1 VAAVNSPESPQGKR
15 RLEEIETQW
24 SLIARAHE
32 GSDSSAGQARQV
44 LVLRYFPAIRS
55 YVGALLRDDH
65 DADDLA
71 QDVVKRL
78 MQGDFAAATPER
90 GRFRDLLKVAVRNMV
105 RTHWERQNRRAG
117 VNLDVEQLGEEESQ
131 ADPDDQQWL
140 ATWRQGM
147 LDLAWKALKEY
158 EARTPG
164 AVAYTLL
171 KLRAEHPEDDSA
183 GLAKRLGATLGKQ
196 WKPDAVRQQLRRARL
211 RFAQFLVDEIAG
223 NISDPTPERIERELI
238 DVGLI
243 EYVREFLPQ
252 DWQASG
258 RLREKK

>member
-1 VAAVNSPESPQGKR
+1 MTSDQPAQGKR

-32 GSDSSAGQARQV
+32 GSERAAGEARRV

-55 YVGALLRDDH
+55 YVGALMQNDH

-78 MQGDFAAATPER
+78 MQGDFAGATPER

-105 RTHWERQNRRAG
+105 RTYWSRQNRRAG
-117 VNLDVEQLGEEESQ
+117 VPVDIEQLGQEQGHS
-131 ADPDDQQWL
+131 DPDDEQWL
-140 ATWRQGM
+140 TTWRNGI
-147 LDLAWKALKEY
+147 LELAWKALKDY

-171 KLRAEHPEDDSA
+171 KLRAENPDKDSA
-183 GLAKRLGATLGKQ
+183 ALAKLLSDKMGKE
-196 WKPDAVRQQLRRARL
+196 WRSDAVRQQLRRARL
-211 RFAQFLVDEIAG
+211 RFAQFLVDEIAC

-252 DWQASG
+252 DWQSSG
-258 RLREKK
+258 KLREKA